1 MNKGRRAGLKNRL
14 SKPTWEIMKIMSE
27 ITKFISMQIFGA
39 FFGLRTTKITKQ
51 HERKVVRPLF
61 LKIMGKHNKIETNLK
76 YWLVWLFIQG
86 KNRKISAI
94 NYLYCI
100 KKYKFYAIDMAN

>member
-1 MNKGRRAGLKNRL
+1 
-14 SKPTWEIMKIMSE
+14 MKIIWE
-27 ITKFISMQIFGA
+27 ITKFISLQIFGA
-39 FFGLRTTKITKQ
+39 FFGPWTTKNTGLY
-51 HERKVVRPLF
+51 EREVMRPLC
-61 LKIMGKHNKIETNLK
+61 LKIMGKHHKTETNLK

-100 KKYKFYAIDMAN
+100 KKYKFYVIDMAN

>member
-1 MNKGRRAGLKNRL
+1 
-14 SKPTWEIMKIMSE
+14 MSE
-27 ITKFISMQIFGA
+27 ITKFISLHIFGA
-39 FFGLRTTKITKQ
+39 FFGLRTSKNTGQ
-51 HERKVVRPLF
+51 YEREVIRPPC
-61 LKIMGKHNKIETNLK
+61 LKIMGKHNKTETNLK

-86 KNRKISAI
+86 KNRKIYAI